1 MRHRSFPVHTL
12 LAATLAFLFAAT
24 GAEAQEADRGFS
36 LDLFGSYFIAESGG
50 DTADEESWGLRGSY
64 RFTNVW
70 ALEAALATLRDDG
83 TDVYFGDLSAKA
95 YLLQSSRFEGYLLGG
110 VGLLRIDDL
119 DDEETTLHLGLGAE
133 VKLSDRAYLR
143 PEVRAR
149 WLEEDVDAVTF
160 MEYSLGIGWRF

>member
-1 MRHRSFPVHTL
+1 MSRRFAGFQIT
-12 LAATLAFLFAAT
+12 LAAVLMIVLGSSAAH
-24 GAEAQEADRGFS
+24 AQDESRGFS
-36 LDLFGSYFIAESGG
+36 LDLFGSYLTAEADG

-70 ALEAALATLRDDG
+70 ALEAALATVREEGEDA
-83 TDVYFGDLSAKA
+83 YFGDVSVKA
-95 YLLQSSRFEGYLLGG
+95 YLFRSNRFDGYLLGG
-110 VGLLRIDDL
+110 AGLLKVNDH
-119 DDEETTLHLGLGAE
+119 EETTLHAGLGAE
-133 VKLSDRAYLR
+133 IALGERTYLR